1 MIYIAK
7 RILREHALAEDAASE
22 SLEKLIRI
30 AYKIN
35 DISCNKTKALIVFI
49 VERTALNMLKK
60 LNRINMHNDH
70 IAFDFGDV
78 GQLRGQEQ
86 DMLDFVPDGF
96 EYISSQRL
104 DTLSVFVYANEAGDR
119 ILLQQHAGMSLGVA
133 VDNQNRDFTVRQL
146 GDYEIY
152 IFESSGDDYPHII
165 LWAEGDNV
173 FNMISTIDLNRML
186 DIVDDFISR

>member
-1 MIYIAK
+1 
-7 RILREHALAEDAASE
+7 
-22 SLEKLIRI
+22 
-30 AYKIN
+30 
-35 DISCNKTKALIVFI
+35 
-49 VERTALNMLKK
+49 
-60 LNRINMHNDH
+60 
-70 IAFDFGDV
+70 
-78 GQLRGQEQ
+78 
-86 DMLDFVPDGF
+86 VPDGF

-104 DTLSVFVYANEAGDR
+104 DTLSVFLFANETGER

-133 VDNQNRDFTVRQL
+133 VDNENRDFTVRQL

-173 FNMISTIDLNRML
+173 FNMISTIDLSRML